1 MVKFLLTVLILV
13 QDHSGQYRA
22 DSLFQEFSTA
32 GMCEQARKFAVEEIN
47 KTKDALVID
56 ARCVKVTEV

>member
-1 MVKFLLTVLILV
+1 M